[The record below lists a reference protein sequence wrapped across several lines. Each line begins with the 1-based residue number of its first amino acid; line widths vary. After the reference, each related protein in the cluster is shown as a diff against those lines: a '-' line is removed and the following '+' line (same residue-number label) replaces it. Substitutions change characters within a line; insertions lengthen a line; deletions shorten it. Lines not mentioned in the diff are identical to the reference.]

1 MEKTVE
7 KIKNLFIRNDIPVF
21 GITKSS
27 FLDGELAGFRPSN
40 ALPSAKSILCLGNPV
55 PKGIFQNNGRQHENY
70 WRAANIYYRNMD
82 AILMQVARII
92 EEQGEVAVPVFG

>member
-7 KIKNLFIRNDIPVF
+7 KIKTLFIQNDIPVF

-27 FLDGELAGFRPSN
+27 LLEDELAGFRPSD
-40 ALPSAKSILCLGNPV
+40 ALPSAKSILCMGYPV
-55 PKGIFQNNGRQHENY
+55 PKGVFQINGRQNENY
-70 WRAANIYYRNMD
+70 WRAANIYYRNID

-92 EEQGEVAVPVFG
+92 EEQGDVAVPVFG

>member
-1 MEKTVE
+1 MKKTVE
-7 KIKNLFIRNDIPVF
+7 KIKTLFIQNDIPVF

-27 FLDGELAGFRPSN
+27 LLEDELAGFRPSD
-40 ALPSAKSILCLGNPV
+40 ALPSAKSVLCMGNPV
-55 PKGIFQNNGRQHENY
+55 PKGVFQDNGRQNENY

-92 EEQGEVAVPVFG
+92 EEQGDVAVPVFG